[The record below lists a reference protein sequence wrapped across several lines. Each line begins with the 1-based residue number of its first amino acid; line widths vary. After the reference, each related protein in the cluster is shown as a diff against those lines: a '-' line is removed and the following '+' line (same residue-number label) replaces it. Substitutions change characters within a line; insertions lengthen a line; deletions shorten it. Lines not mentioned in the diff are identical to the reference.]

1 MPQLVIPWELYPLF
15 FVVALLYSSVGH
27 GGASGYL
34 AVFALFGITTP
45 AIAPV
50 ALVLNILVASA
61 SFWRYVASGHF
72 SARMLAPLVLLSIP
86 AAFAGGALHLS
97 QQLFSLILGIALV
110 AGAFRIL
117 LLKGNDEIAREP
129 SQRTLWTAGLPL
141 GAALGLL
148 SGITGI
154 GGGVF
159 LSPILVMTRWAT
171 IKQSAALAG
180 AFIVLN
186 SISGLIGQLTR
197 TPLDPRIVLPLAAVV
212 VAGGATGSYI
222 GAERLR
228 ARWLQIVLSLVLLSA
243 GGKLVLNSL

>member
-1 MPQLVIPWELYPLF
+1 MPELVVPWELYPLF
-15 FVVALLYSSVGH
+15 FLVALLYSSVGH

-34 AVFALFGITTP
+34 ALFALFGATTP

-50 ALVLNILVASA
+50 ALVLNILVAST
-61 SFWRYVASGHF
+61 SFWRYRASGHF
-72 SARMLAPLVLLSIP
+72 SWRMLLPFVLFSVP
-86 AAFAGGALHLS
+86 AAFVGGALHLS
-97 QQLFSLILGIALV
+97 QQFFSLILGGAL
-110 AGAFRIL
+110 ALSAFRIL
-117 LLKGNDEIAREP
+117 ILRGNEEIAREP
-129 SQRTLWTAGLPL
+129 AQRTLWTAGLPTGALL
-141 GAALGLL
+141 GML

-159 LSPILVMTRWAT
+159 LSPILVITRWAT
-171 IKQSAALAG
+171 VKQSAALAS

-197 TPLDPRIVLPLAAVV
+197 TSLDAATVLPLAAVV
-212 VAGGATGSYI
+212 VAGGATGSSI

-228 ARWLQIVLSLVLLSA
+228 ARWLQIILSVVLLSA